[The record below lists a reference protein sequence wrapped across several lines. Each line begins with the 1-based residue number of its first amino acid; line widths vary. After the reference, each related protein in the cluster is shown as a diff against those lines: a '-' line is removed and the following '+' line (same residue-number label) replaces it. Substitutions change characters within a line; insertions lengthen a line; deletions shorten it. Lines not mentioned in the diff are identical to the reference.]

1 MHFAR
6 RLAACVLAV
15 VAMSVIAALLWDQSD
30 TATRESAPAGTA
42 PRPAQP

>member
-15 VAMSVIAALLWDQSD
+15 VAMSVLAALLWDQSD
-30 TATRESAPAGTA
+30 SATRESAEATA
-42 PRPAQP
+42 APHTSQP